1 MMKNV
6 FSTITN
12 ACFAG
17 LANSH
22 PANIHKKIHEN
33 YYGYK
38 KSRNGKYCQHAL
50 NPFSGHAVKYT
61 NYNRISEDNL
71 YVKDICKYADRLG
84 IYIRVDLTQIPNC
97 PVQNTSTDRKNLE
110 IFIKWIE
117 DCILNK
123 KKITSP
129 KFDESGLNYNC
140 KAKCED
146 EDEGEDEETES
157 KSEIDS
163 EMDDFIVNDDDE
175 EEQEE
180 QEDDREK
187 EQSHKNKRHIY

>member
-1 MMKNV
+1 MNNV

-22 PANIHKKIHEN
+22 PANIYKRIQED

-38 KSRNGKYCQHAL
+38 KSRGGRYCQHAL
-50 NPFSGHAVKYT
+50 NPFSGNAVKYT

-146 EDEGEDEETES
+146 EDEDEETES
-157 KSEIDS
+157 ESEIDS

>member
-1 MMKNV
+1 MNNV

-22 PANIHKKIHEN
+22 PANIYKRIQEN

-38 KSRNGKYCQHAL
+38 KSRGGRYCQHAL

-71 YVKDICKYADRLG
+71 YVKDVCKHADRLG

-97 PVQNTSTDRKNLE
+97 PVPNTSTGRKNLE

-123 KKITSP
+123 KKINSP
-129 KFDESGLNYNC
+129 KFDESEFNYNC

-146 EDEGEDEETES
+146 EDEETES
-157 KSEIDS
+157 ESEIDS

-187 EQSHKNKRHIY
+187 EQSHKNKRRRY